1 MSPVQKKHIAAFDE
15 IARVNEQYGKAFL
28 LSSSLDKCSFSYV
41 LDFLKEYGRLCT
53 IYISLTQQGFDFY
66 ILLLKLSPLTRGLR
80 KLCLIFPL
88 YLRVI

>member
-28 LSSSLDKCSFSYV
+28 LSSSLDKCSFSFV
-41 LDFLKEYGRLCT
+41 YGRLCT